1 MNPMYFSRPT
11 SSLMKA
17 LLVVAM
23 GSSLVACKIER
34 KQVKDHSASSEQSVK
49 GYDPHAEVETLWSSK
64 AVPAI
69 EAMAGNFPE
78 LLSAMKTNLDAAG
91 AKHGHREQAE
101 GAPWYFAT
109 KVRGTI
115 VQTDTELSAGTAD
128 VDVDGDG
135 KADVQLQI
143 GPVVKGTAIRDIL
156 PFLSFS
162 NYPSQIE
169 FAQLANALNDRAYA
183 SALKQVDRE
192 KLKGRQVDVVGVFV
206 ANDVSALPVMTVIS
220 FKERD
225 KK

>member
-1 MNPMYFSRPT
+1 MAS
-11 SSLMKA
+11 A
-17 LLVVAM
+17 
-23 GSSLVACKIER
+23 LVACKIEP
-34 KQVKDHSASSEQSVK
+34 KPAQDSSTSANGGLSSK
-49 GYDPHAEVETLWSSK
+49 GYDPHAEVDTIWSSK

-78 LLSAMKTNLDAAG
+78 LQKAMKINLDAAG
-91 AKHGHREQAE
+91 SKHGHREQAE

-143 GPVVKGTAIRDIL
+143 GPVIKGTAIRDIL

-162 NYPSQIE
+162 SYPSQIE
-169 FAQLANALNDRAYA
+169 FAQLANALNDKAFA
-183 SALKQVDRE
+183 TSLKQVDRE
-192 KLKGRQVDVVGVFV
+192 SLKGQQIEVLGVFV
-206 ANDVSALPVMTVIS
+206 ANDVSALPMLTVIS
-220 FKERD
+220 FKGRD